1 MLARHRRGLRAVASR
16 PPRARLAGFIAARA
30 DSTSIRG
37 TTRLAK
43 GRAVA
48 AGGVDTRASASL
60 SAFLATTAD
69 AAAGRRLDA
78 D

>member
-1 MLARHRRGLRAVASR
+1 
-16 PPRARLAGFIAARA
+16 
-30 DSTSIRG
+30 
-37 TTRLAK
+37 LAK

-48 AGGVDTRASASL
+48 AGGVDTRAGASL